1 VAESYSAAGA
11 FRKKKISELLLHDK
25 RLDGRGLTDY
35 RSVKVETGLIGTAS
49 GSALV
54 SLGKTKVMAG
64 VKIETGTPFPDR
76 PQDGVLTTNAE
87 LVPLAS
93 PNFEPGPPNEA
104 SIELARV
111 VDRGI
116 RESKALDLSE
126 LCVVPG
132 KLVFVVFVDIYIL
145 DHDGNLFDAS
155 ALASVSAL
163 LTAKMRDYSVKK
175 NGELKFKKDY
185 IKLPLQNYPVEISL
199 AKIDEKMIVDPTL
212 DEEMVADTLIT
223 TAIGKKGEI
232 CALQKRK
239 TGTYSMEE
247 VLQAVTIAQRKAE
260 EIREKILGEF
270 IDEYEKA

>member
-1 VAESYSAAGA
+1 VRESYSAVGRV
-11 FRKKKISELLLHDK
+11 RKKKISELLLYDK

-35 RSVKVETGLIGTAS
+35 RSAKVETGLIGTAS

-54 SLGKTKVMAG
+54 SLGKTKVMTG

-76 PQDGVLTTNAE
+76 PQDGVLTTNVE

-93 PNFEPGPPNEA
+93 PNFEPGPPSES

-126 LCVVPG
+126 LCVAPG
-132 KLVFVVFVDIYIL
+132 KLVFVVFVDIYVL

-155 ALASVSAL
+155 ALASISAL
-163 LTAKMRDYSVKK
+163 LNARMRNYSVRK
-175 NGELKFKKDY
+175 NGEVKFKEDY
-185 IKLPLQNYPVEISL
+185 IKLPLQNYPVEVSVG
-199 AKIDEKMIVDPTL
+199 KIGEKMIVDPTL
-212 DEEMVADTLIT
+212 SEETVADALIT
-223 TAIGKKGEI
+223 TAIGKNGEI

-239 TGTYSMEE
+239 TGTFSMEE